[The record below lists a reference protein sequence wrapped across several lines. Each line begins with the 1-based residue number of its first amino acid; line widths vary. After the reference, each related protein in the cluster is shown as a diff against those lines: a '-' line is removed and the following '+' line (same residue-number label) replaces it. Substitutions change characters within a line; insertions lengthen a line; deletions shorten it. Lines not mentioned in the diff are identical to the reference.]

1 MTKSSSCCF
10 LVFTFSSL
18 EHCQDS
24 KKKDRKVHK
33 VHDRIKDQ
41 GKKKVTKSA

>member
-1 MTKSSSCCF
+1 MVNIYTP
-10 LVFTFSSL
+10 LPL
-18 EHCQDS
+18 ERGGGGCQDS

-33 VHDRIKDQ
+33 VHDIIKDQ